1 MKKIKRRMGFFL
13 IFVMIIAST
22 GIVSGEVGQEQKN
35 KISEIESKNKDLEK
49 KKEKAQSEVNKL
61 ESQVADISVTLNN
74 TNAKLASTENKIDN
88 AEKKLKKAQEQE
100 NSQYDSMKVRIQYM
114 YENGNTQ
121 MIDLLFN
128 SDSITDFMDKAE
140 YITELSEYDRN
151 MLNEMVRTKETIA
164 NTKKELETKKKELVS
179 LQKKQKDS
187 MNQLIALSASKQN
200 EVDSYNGIIQQNEA
214 AVEDLEAEIAQM
226 EKQAAE
232 EESRRIAEEESRR
245 KEQEKLAAAN
255 RNKENTTPVT
265 QAPVI
270 NTRHTGTGSYSW
282 PLPGQYTI
290 SSNYGDTDGRSSG
303 HNGVDIS
310 APAGTPIVAACSGTV
325 EWANYSSSAGNWVG
339 ISHGG
344 GITTVYMH
352 MSAIAVSA
360 GQKISEG
367 QTIGYVGTTGWSTG
381 NHLHFGVRV
390 NGAWANPWNF
400 LK

>member
-1 MKKIKRRMGFFL
+1 MKKIKRRMGLFL
-13 IFVMIIAST
+13 IFVMMISST
-22 GIVSGEVGQEQKN
+22 GVVFGEVGQEQKN
-35 KISEIESKNKDLEK
+35 KISEIESENKNLEK
-49 KKEKAQSEVNKL
+49 KKEEAQAEVNKL

-74 TNAKLASTENKIDN
+74 TNAKLASTENKIDS

-151 MLNEMVRTKETIA
+151 MLNELVRTKETIA

-179 LQKKQKDS
+179 LQKQQKDS
-187 MNQLIALSASKQN
+187 MNQLIALSASKQS

-232 EESRRIAEEESRR
+232 EESRRIAEEESRK
-245 KEQEKLAAAN
+245 KEQQEAN
-255 RNKENTTPVT
+255 NGNKGTTTPVT

-282 PLPGQYTI
+282 PLPGQHTI

-303 HNGVDIS
+303 HNGVDIA

-360 GQKISEG
+360 GQKVKEG

>member
-1 MKKIKRRMGFFL
+1 MKKIKRRMGLFL
-13 IFVMIIAST
+13 IFVMMISST
-22 GIVSGEVGQEQKN
+22 GVVFGEVGQEQKN
-35 KISEIESKNKDLEK
+35 KISEIESENKNLEK
-49 KKEKAQSEVNKL
+49 KKEEAQAEVNKL

-74 TNAKLASTENKIDN
+74 TNAKLASTENKIDS

-151 MLNEMVRTKETIA
+151 MLNELVRTKETIA

-179 LQKKQKDS
+179 LQKQQKDS
-187 MNQLIALSASKQN
+187 MNQLIALSASKQS

-232 EESRRIAEEESRR
+232 EESRRIAEEESRK
-245 KEQEKLAAAN
+245 KEQQEAN
-255 RNKENTTPVT
+255 NGNKGTTTPVT
-265 QAPVI
+265 QAPVT

-282 PLPGQYTI
+282 PLPGQHTI

-303 HNGVDIS
+303 HNGVDIA

-360 GQKISEG
+360 GQKVSEG